1 MSEDIN
7 KRMEKYIEQISTT
20 TQINVAMSVDE
31 QGNEWPGYF
40 HLITEGM
47 SENFDLPDLELTFIH
62 GILVNDIGWVLNAVN
77 SWRLLMKDD
86 GADDYE
92 PSEEQVINLGEEVEF
107 RIGEGSNGRLRII
120 SKTDDVEWCSGCQ
133 RAHLPH

>member
-7 KRMEKYIEQISTT
+7 NRMKKYISQIDTT
-20 TQINVAMSVDE
+20 TQINVSMSYDE

-40 HLITEGM
+40 HLETAGM
-47 SENFDLPDLELTFIH
+47 SENHDLSDVELTFIH
-62 GILVNDIGWVLNAVN
+62 GMMVDEIGWVLNAVN
-77 SWRLLMKDD
+77 AWRLLLKDD
-86 GADDYE
+86 GLDDYE
-92 PSEEQVINLGEEVEF
+92 PDEEKVIHLGEELQF

-120 SKTDDVEWCSGCQ
+120 SKTDDVEWCSSCQ